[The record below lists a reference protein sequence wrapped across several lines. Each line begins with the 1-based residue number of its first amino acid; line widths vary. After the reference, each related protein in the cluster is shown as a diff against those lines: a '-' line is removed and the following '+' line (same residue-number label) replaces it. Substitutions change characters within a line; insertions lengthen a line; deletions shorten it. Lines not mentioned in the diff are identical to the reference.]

1 MKKYAMET
9 GVGVFMLIGLLCV
22 GYLTIRLGDLE
33 LLRGNTYLLNARF
46 TSAAGLNRGSVVE
59 MAGVGIGKV
68 ESIRLHP
75 TDLVAIVSLRID
87 KGVPIFDDS
96 VASIKTRGLIGDKF
110 IDIAPGGSDFEL
122 GPGETIVDT
131 VPALDIENL
140 IGRFAFGDV
149 KK

>member
-1 MKKYAMET
+1 MKKYTMET
-9 GVGVFMLIGLLCV
+9 SVGVFMLLGLLCV

-33 LLRGNTYLLNARF
+33 LLRGGTYLLNARF

-59 MAGVGIGKV
+59 MAGVKIGKV
-68 ESIRLHP
+68 EGISLHS
-75 TDLVAIVSLRID
+75 TDLVAIVTMQID

-96 VASIKTRGLIGDKF
+96 VASIKTRGLIGDKY
-110 IDIAPGGSDFEL
+110 IEIAPGGSDFEL

-131 VPALDIENL
+131 VPALDIERL

-149 KK
+149 EQ

>member
-75 TDLVAIVSLRID
+75 TDLVAIVTLRIE
-87 KGVPIFDDS
+87 KEVPVSDDA
-96 VASIKTRGLIGDKF
+96 VAAIKTRGLIGDKF

>member
-75 TDLVAIVSLRID
+75 TDLVAIVTVRID

>member
-9 GVGVFMLIGLLCV
+9 SVGVFMLIGLLCV

-33 LLRGNTYLLNARF
+33 LLRGNTYVLNARF
-46 TSAAGLNRGSVVE
+46 TSAAGLNQGSIVE
-59 MAGVGIGKV
+59 MAGVKIGKV

-75 TDLVAIVSLRID
+75 TDLVAIVTVRID
-87 KGVPIFDDS
+87 KGIPVSDDA
-96 VASIKTRGLIGDKF
+96 VAAIKTRGLIGDKY
-110 IDIAPGGSDFEL
+110 IEIAPGGSDFEL

-131 VPALDIENL
+131 VPALDIEKL

-149 KK
+149 EK